1 MNLATREAYGNTLA
15 ELKDNENV
23 VVLEADL
30 GHATKSLKFKEICPQ
45 RFFNMGI
52 AEADMIG
59 TAAGLATCGKVP
71 FASTFSV
78 FATGRAFDQVR
89 NSVCYPNLNVKIVGT
104 HAGITVGED
113 GGTHQAIEDIA
124 LMRSLPNMSIVVPS
138 DDVEARAAVL
148 VAAEYK
154 GPMYL
159 RMARVASPTYHNDSY
174 IFTLG
179 KGEIVREGSN
189 LTIIACG
196 LMVIKAMEAAEQ
208 LAKEGVSAR
217 VINMHTIKP
226 LDHELVICGLMVMK
240 AMEAAEQLAKE
251 GVSARVINMH
261 TIKPLDHKLVIESAK
276 TTGKIITVEEAN
288 ILGGLGS
295 AVCETVSEYCPVPVK
310 RIGVKD
316 IFGKSGNPDKLLQEY
331 GLTAEHIIEEARKLC
346 K

>member
-15 ELKDNENV
+15 ELNDNENV

-30 GHATKSLKFKEICPQ
+30 GHATKSLKFKEVCPQ

-59 TAAGLATCGKVP
+59 TAAGLAACGKVP

-148 VAAEYK
+148 AAAAYK

-174 IFTLG
+174 VFTLG
-179 KGEIVREGSN
+179 KGEIIREGSD
-189 LTIIACG
+189 LTIIA
-196 LMVIKAMEAAEQ
+196 
-208 LAKEGVSAR
+208 
-217 VINMHTIKP
+217 
-226 LDHELVICGLMVMK
+226 CGLMVMK

-251 GVSARVINMH
+251 GVSVRVINMH
-261 TIKPLDHKLVIESAK
+261 TIKPLDHKLVIESAEK
-276 TTGKIITVEEAN
+276 TGKIITVEEAN

-310 RIGVKD
+310 RIGVRD

>member
-30 GHATKSLKFKEICPQ
+30 GHATKSLKFKEVCPQ

-59 TAAGLATCGKVP
+59 TAAGLAACGKVP

-124 LMRSLPNMSIVVPS
+124 LMCSLPNMSIVVPS

-148 VAAEYK
+148 AAAAYK

-174 IFTLG
+174 VFTLG
-179 KGEIVREGSN
+179 KGEIIREGSD
-189 LTIIACG
+189 LTIIA
-196 LMVIKAMEAAEQ
+196 
-208 LAKEGVSAR
+208 
-217 VINMHTIKP
+217 
-226 LDHELVICGLMVMK
+226 CGLMVMK

-251 GVSARVINMH
+251 GVSVRVINMH
-261 TIKPLDHKLVIESAK
+261 TIKPLDHKLVIESAEK
-276 TTGKIITVEEAN
+276 TGKIITVEEAN

-310 RIGVKD
+310 RIGVRD

-331 GLTAEHIIEEARKLC
+331 GLTAEHNIEEARKLC

>member
-30 GHATKSLKFKEICPQ
+30 GHATKSLKFKEVCPQ

-59 TAAGLATCGKVP
+59 TAAGLAACGKVP

-148 VAAEYK
+148 AAAAYK

-174 IFTLG
+174 VFTLG
-179 KGEIVREGSN
+179 KGEIIREGSD
-189 LTIIACG
+189 LTIIA
-196 LMVIKAMEAAEQ
+196 
-208 LAKEGVSAR
+208 
-217 VINMHTIKP
+217 
-226 LDHELVICGLMVMK
+226 CGLMVMK

-251 GVSARVINMH
+251 GVSVRVNNMH
-261 TIKPLDHKLVIESAK
+261 TIKPLDHKLVIESAEK
-276 TTGKIITVEEAN
+276 TGKIITVEEAN

-310 RIGVKD
+310 RIGVRD

>member
-30 GHATKSLKFKEICPQ
+30 GHATKSLKFKEVCPQ

-59 TAAGLATCGKVP
+59 TAAGLAACGKVP

-104 HAGITVGED
+104 HAGIKVGED

-148 VAAEYK
+148 AAAAYK

-174 IFTLG
+174 VFTLG
-179 KGEIVREGSN
+179 KGEIIREGSD
-189 LTIIACG
+189 LTIIA
-196 LMVIKAMEAAEQ
+196 
-208 LAKEGVSAR
+208 
-217 VINMHTIKP
+217 
-226 LDHELVICGLMVMK
+226 CGLMVMK

-251 GVSARVINMH
+251 GVSVRVINMH
-261 TIKPLDHKLVIESAK
+261 TIKPLDHKLVIESAEK
-276 TTGKIITVEEAN
+276 TGKIITVEEAN

-310 RIGVKD
+310 RIGVRD

>member
-30 GHATKSLKFKEICPQ
+30 GHATKSLKFKEVCPQ

-59 TAAGLATCGKVP
+59 TAAGLAACGKVP

-104 HAGITVGED
+104 HAGFTVGED

-148 VAAEYK
+148 AAAAYK

-174 IFTLG
+174 VFTLG
-179 KGEIVREGSN
+179 KGEIIREGSD
-189 LTIIACG
+189 LTIIA
-196 LMVIKAMEAAEQ
+196 
-208 LAKEGVSAR
+208 
-217 VINMHTIKP
+217 
-226 LDHELVICGLMVMK
+226 CGLMVMK

-251 GVSARVINMH
+251 GVSVRVINMH
-261 TIKPLDHKLVIESAK
+261 TIKPLDHKLVIESAEK
-276 TTGKIITVEEAN
+276 TGKIITVEEAN

-310 RIGVKD
+310 RIGVRD

>member
-30 GHATKSLKFKEICPQ
+30 GHATKSLKFKEVCPQ

-59 TAAGLATCGKVP
+59 TAAGLGGCGKVP

-148 VAAEYK
+148 AAAAYK

-174 IFTLG
+174 VFTLG
-179 KGEIVREGSN
+179 KGEIIREGSD
-189 LTIIACG
+189 LTIIA
-196 LMVIKAMEAAEQ
+196 
-208 LAKEGVSAR
+208 
-217 VINMHTIKP
+217 
-226 LDHELVICGLMVMK
+226 CGLMVMK

-251 GVSARVINMH
+251 GVSVRVINMH
-261 TIKPLDHKLVIESAK
+261 TIKPLDHKLVIESAEK
-276 TTGKIITVEEAN
+276 TGKIITVEEAN

-310 RIGVKD
+310 RIGVRD

>member
-30 GHATKSLKFKEICPQ
+30 GHATKSLKFKEVCPQ

-59 TAAGLATCGKVP
+59 TAAGLAACGKVP

-148 VAAEYK
+148 AAAAYK

-174 IFTLG
+174 VFTLG
-179 KGEIVREGSN
+179 KGEIIREGSD
-189 LTIIACG
+189 LTIIA
-196 LMVIKAMEAAEQ
+196 
-208 LAKEGVSAR
+208 
-217 VINMHTIKP
+217 
-226 LDHELVICGLMVMK
+226 CGLMVMK
-240 AMEAAEQLAKE
+240 AMEAAEQLANE
-251 GVSARVINMH
+251 GVSVRVINMH
-261 TIKPLDHKLVIESAK
+261 TIKPLDHKLVIESAEK
-276 TTGKIITVEEAN
+276 TGKIITVEEAN

-310 RIGVKD
+310 RIGVRD